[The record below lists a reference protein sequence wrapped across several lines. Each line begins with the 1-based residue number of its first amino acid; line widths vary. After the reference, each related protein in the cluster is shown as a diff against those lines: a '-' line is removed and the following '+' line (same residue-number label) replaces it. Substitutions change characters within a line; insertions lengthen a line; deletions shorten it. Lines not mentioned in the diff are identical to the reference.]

1 MTVYT
6 RKQVIEEAEKLAKML
21 AKTEQIE
28 RFKELEVKINENQ
41 KVQDSISKIKSLQ
54 KQAVNFQHYG
64 KEEALKVIEKEIDR
78 LQDELDGIP
87 VVQEFKDIQV
97 HINDVLQLITSTIS
111 RELTNEIIRDTGGD
125 LLSGETG
132 SKVRNR
138 SISSHH

>member
-6 RKQVIEEAEKLAKML
+6 RKQIVEEAEKLAKML
-21 AKTEQIE
+21 ANTEQIE
-28 RFKELEVKINENQ
+28 RFKELEAKINENQ
-41 KVQDSISKIKSLQ
+41 KVQDNIAKIKSLQ

-64 KEEALKVIEKEIDR
+64 KEEALKVVENEIDR
-78 LQDELDGIP
+78 LQDELDEIP

-132 SKVRNR
+132 SKVKN
-138 SISSHH
+138 STISCHH

>member
-132 SKVRNR
+132 SKVRNS